1 MMSIKIWIV
10 MLMSVV
16 GTLIGTQIY
25 RYALN
30 KYQYKSSVFMMAL
43 FILFSNLTIGSLY
56 WAEEL
61 PMVFYLGSFILV
73 NVFIPYMA
81 VRKAASAQP

>member
-1 MMSIKIWIV
+1 MSVKIWIV

-61 PMVFYLGSFILV
+61 PMVFYLSIFILI

-81 VRKAASAQP
+81 VRKEASAQP